1 MTPDENKPSLQGP
14 EMGIASSRTRFDIRA
29 AVFDLDGLLVNT
41 EELYQDVGT
50 ELLRR
55 RGKTF
60 DADLLD
66 AMMGRPQ
73 QKALSIMIDWHE
85 LDDTVQFLA
94 DETKEIFQTLLSTR
108 LALMPGAKNLIE
120 HIRLLN
126 ISMGVATSSGPEFAH
141 DVLSRVELLDAFS
154 FVLTSTD
161 VIAGK
166 PDPEIYHLAAK
177 TSGTQPE
184 RMLVFEDSETGCKAA
199 VASGAIT
206 VAVPSGHSRR
216 HSFSGAELIAT
227 SLADARIYE
236 LLNSHVERKNSDD
249 S

>member
-1 MTPDENKPSLQGP
+1 
-14 EMGIASSRTRFDIRA
+14 MGIASSATQFEIQA
-29 AVFDLDGLLVNT
+29 TVFDLDGLLVNT

-55 RGKTF
+55 RGRTF
-60 DADLLD
+60 GVDLLD

-73 QKALSIMIDWHE
+73 HNALSIMIKWHG
-85 LDDTVQFLA
+85 LDVTIETLA
-94 DETKEIFQTLLSTR
+94 DETKEIFQTLLDSR

-120 HIRLLN
+120 HIRLLD
-126 ISMGVATSSGPEFAH
+126 ISLGVATSSGPEFAH
-141 DVLSRVELLDAFS
+141 DVLSRVELLDAFN
-154 FVLTSTD
+154 FILTSAD

-166 PDPEIYHLAAK
+166 PDPEIYQLAAK
-177 TSGTQPE
+177 TACTQPE
-184 RMLVFEDSETGCKAA
+184 KMLVFEDSETGCKAA

-206 VAVPSGHSRR
+206 VAVPSGHSHR

-236 LLNSHVERKNSDD
+236 LLSSPVERKS
-249 S
+249 SAES

>member
-1 MTPDENKPSLQGP
+1 
-14 EMGIASSRTRFDIRA
+14 MGIASLATQFEIQA
-29 AVFDLDGLLVNT
+29 TVFDLDGLLVNT

-55 RGKTF
+55 RGRTF

-73 QKALSIMIDWHE
+73 HNALSIMIEWHG
-85 LDDTVQFLA
+85 LDDTIETLA
-94 DETKEIFQTLLSTR
+94 DETKEIFQTLLATR

-120 HIRLLN
+120 HIRLLD
-126 ISMGVATSSGPEFAH
+126 ISLGVATSSGPEFAH
-141 DVLSRVELLDAFS
+141 DVLSRVELLDAFN
-154 FVLTSTD
+154 FILTSAD

-166 PDPEIYHLAAK
+166 PDPEIYRLAAK
-177 TSGTQPE
+177 TACAQPE
-184 RMLVFEDSETGCKAA
+184 KMLVFEDSETGCKAA

-206 VAVPSGHSRR
+206 VAVPSGHSHQ

-236 LLNSHVERKNSDD
+236 LLSSPVVRRSSAES
-249 S
+249 

>member
-1 MTPDENKPSLQGP
+1 
-14 EMGIASSRTRFDIRA
+14 MGIDSSKTRFDIQA
-29 AVFDLDGLLVNT
+29 IIFDLDGLLVNT

-55 RGKTF
+55 RERTF

-73 QKALSIMIDWHE
+73 HNALSIMIEWHG
-85 LDDTVQFLA
+85 LDDTVETLA
-94 DETKEIFQTLLSTR
+94 DETKKIFHTLLATR
-108 LALMPGAKNLIE
+108 LALMPGARNLIE

-126 ISMGVATSSGPEFAH
+126 ISLGVATSSGPEFAH
-141 DVLSRVELLDAFS
+141 DVLSRVELLDAFN
-154 FVLTSTD
+154 FVLTSAD

-166 PDPEIYHLAAK
+166 PDPEIYQLAAK
-177 TSGTQPE
+177 TACTQPE
-184 RMLVFEDSETGCKAA
+184 KMLVFEDSETGCNAA

-206 VAVPSGHSRR
+206 VAVPSGHSHR

-227 SLADARIYE
+227 SLADTRIYE
-236 LLNSHVERKNSDD
+236 LLSSPVERKNSDQD
-249 S
+249 

>member
-1 MTPDENKPSLQGP
+1 
-14 EMGIASSRTRFDIRA
+14 MGISSLSRQFEIQAT
-29 AVFDLDGLLVNT
+29 VFDLDGLLVNT

-55 RGKTF
+55 RGRTF

-73 QKALSIMIDWHE
+73 HNALSIMIEWHG
-85 LDDTVQFLA
+85 LDDTIETLA
-94 DETKEIFQTLLSTR
+94 DETKEIFQTLLATR
-108 LALMPGAKNLIE
+108 LALMPGAKKLIE
-120 HIRLLN
+120 HIRLLD
-126 ISMGVATSSGPEFAH
+126 ISLGVATSSGPEFAH
-141 DVLSRVELLDAFS
+141 DVLSRVELLNAFN
-154 FVLTSTD
+154 FILTSAD

-166 PDPEIYHLAAK
+166 PDPEIYRLAAK
-177 TSGTQPE
+177 TACAQPE
-184 RMLVFEDSETGCKAA
+184 KMLVFEDSETGCKAA

-206 VAVPSGHSRR
+206 VAVPSGHSHQ

-236 LLNSHVERKNSDD
+236 LLSSPVKRKS
-249 S
+249 SAES

>member
-1 MTPDENKPSLQGP
+1 
-14 EMGIASSRTRFDIRA
+14 MGIASLSRQFEIQAT
-29 AVFDLDGLLVNT
+29 VFDLDGLLVNT

-55 RGKTF
+55 RGRTF

-73 QKALSIMIDWHE
+73 HNALSIMIEWHG
-85 LDDTVQFLA
+85 LDDTIETLA
-94 DETKEIFQTLLSTR
+94 DETKEIFQTLLATR

-120 HIRLLN
+120 HIRLLD
-126 ISMGVATSSGPEFAH
+126 ISLGVATSSGPEFAH
-141 DVLSRVELLDAFS
+141 DVLSRVELLDAFN
-154 FVLTSTD
+154 FILTSAD

-166 PDPEIYHLAAK
+166 PDPEIYRLAAK
-177 TSGTQPE
+177 TACAQPE
-184 RMLVFEDSETGCKAA
+184 KMLVFEDSETGCKAA

-206 VAVPSGHSRR
+206 VAVPSGHSHQ

-236 LLNSHVERKNSDD
+236 LLSSPVERKS
-249 S
+249 SAES